1 MEAKHSN
8 LALGFAYVENLINS
22 SERDFAVGSSLS
34 ILESTKETL
43 DKAGIQKMVYED
55 FYEDFE
61 ALVQNITKPDKGGR
75 TLNTEQLLSAFQKP
89 ECDLLGIF
97 SHYVHVPLTFLFA
110 VSNSIVIYLRFLTVR
125 YQEPS
130 PLSYLYLISVAVRA
144 NSSQPRFVRGISRT
158 S

>member
-1 MEAKHSN
+1 
-8 LALGFAYVENLINS
+8 VESLINS

-61 ALVQNITKPDKGGR
+61 ALIQNITKPDTDGR
-75 TLNTEQLLSAFQKP
+75 TLNTGQLLSAFQKP
-89 ECDLLGIF
+89 EGNLLW
-97 SHYVHVPLTFLFA
+97 HLHVSLTFFP
-110 VSNSIVIYLRFLTVR
+110 
-125 YQEPS
+125 Q
-130 PLSYLYLISVAVRA
+130 
-144 NSSQPRFVRGISRT
+144 SRIQ